1 MNISAPFIRRPV
13 ATSLLTIG
21 LLLAGILAY
30 TRLPVAP
37 LPQVEYPVV
46 QVSAGLPG
54 ASPETMASSVATPLE
69 RQFGRIAGVN
79 EMTSTS
85 QLGSTNITLQ
95 FDLSRNIDAA
105 ARDVQASINA
115 ALGQLPAN
123 LPTRPS
129 YRKVNPADA
138 PILIIALTS
147 DTATRPQMFDIADSI
162 LAQKLSQLPGIGQVF
177 VGGGARPAVRVE
189 VNPSRLNSMGIGIEQ
204 VAAALASANA
214 NHPKGEL
221 TDAGTSWEI
230 TDNDQLFTAG
240 KYRKI
245 IIAQKSPG
253 VVRLEDVADVQ
264 DSVEDV
270 HNAGI
275 ANGRPATLMI
285 IFRQP
290 GANIINAVDGV
301 RAELP
306 QLQASIPAGIKLDIV
321 MDRTITIR
329 SSVADIQI
337 TLLISIVLVILVV
350 FAFLRSVRATFIPSV
365 AVPLSLIGTF
375 GVMYLLGYSIDN
387 LSLMALA
394 ISTGFV
400 VDDAIVVLEDI
411 TRYIEAGF
419 GPVQAAFKGA
429 REIGFTVLSMS
440 TSLVAVFIPIL
451 LMAGIVGRLFR
462 EFAVTLS
469 TAIAVSL
476 IVSLTTTPMLCAK
489 FLRPPKTEKHG
500 RLYMMS
506 ERMFDFIL
514 KIYRGSLGWV
524 LRHQFVMLVITI
536 GTAALSVYLYII
548 VPKGFFPQQDTG
560 RIGGSIQAAQDISFD
575 ALNRKLTQFVG
586 IVMKDRA
593 VDTAVGFAG
602 GMGSQNSARMFVTL
616 KPLNQRRASAE
627 QIVNRLRGPLSV
639 IPGATLYLQAVQDLQ
654 IGGRQS
660 NSQFQ
665 FTLQSEN
672 LDDLNEWA
680 PKVLKKLR
688 SLPQLQDANT
698 DQQDKGLSAQL
709 VVDRDT
715 ASRLGISSQ
724 QIDTVLNDSF
734 GQAQVSVMYR
744 PLNQYHVVLEV
755 APEFQGQ
762 GTEVLQTT
770 YVHSSNGTEVPIAA
784 FAHYEAANTSLQVNH
799 QGQWPAITISF
810 NLSPGVALGQA
821 TSIVESAMR
830 DIGVPAS
837 VHSSFQGTAAAFQS
851 SLASEPI
858 LILAALITVYIVLGV
873 LYESYIH
880 PITILSTLPS
890 AGVGAIL
897 ALLITNTDLNV
908 IALIGI
914 ILLIG
919 IVKKNAILMIDFAID
934 NERKEDKTPEE
945 AIFQACLL
953 RFRPIMMTTMAA
965 LLGALPLAI
974 GTGVGSE
981 LRRPLGIA
989 IVGGLIVSQALTLF
1003 TTPVI
1008 YLYLDRLRLSIAQW
1022 RGKPTHRPAPP
1033 PRTEPLMKPSGD

>member
-46 QVSAGLPG
+46 QVSANLPG
-54 ASPETMASSVATPLE
+54 ASPETMASAVATPLE

-85 QLGSTNITLQ
+85 QLGSTNIVLQ
-95 FDLSRNIDAA
+95 FDLSRNIDSC

-138 PILIIALTS
+138 PILIVALTS
-147 DTATRPQMFDIADSI
+147 DNVTLPQMYDVADSI
-162 LAQKLSQLPGIGQVF
+162 LAQKISQLSGIGQVF
-177 VGGGARPAVRVE
+177 VGGGAQPAVRAE
-189 VNPSRLNSMGIGIEQ
+189 VNPTLLNNMGLGIEQ
-204 VAAALASANA
+204 VATALSNANA
-214 NHPKGEL
+214 NHPKGEI
-221 TDAGTSWEI
+221 AGPNASWQI
-230 TDNDQLFTAG
+230 TDNDQLFTAD
-240 KYRKI
+240 KYRNI
-245 IIAQKSPG
+245 VISQGPSGI
-253 VVRLEDVADVQ
+253 VRLQDVADVE
-264 DSVEDV
+264 DSVADI
-270 HNAGI
+270 HNAGF
-275 ANGRPATLMI
+275 ANGQPGVLMI

-290 GANIINAVDGV
+290 GANIISAVDNV

-306 QLQASIPAGIKLDIV
+306 QLQSSIAAGIKLTIV
-321 MDRTITIR
+321 MDRTTTIR
-329 SSVADIQI
+329 ASVRDIQI
-337 TLLISIVLVILVV
+337 TLIISIVLVILVV
-350 FAFLRSVRATFIPSV
+350 FGFLRSLRATFIPSV

-375 GVMYLLGYSIDN
+375 GIMYLIGYSIDN

-411 TRYIEAGF
+411 TRHMEIGM
-419 GPVQAAFKGA
+419 GPVQASFRGA
-429 REIGFTVLSMS
+429 SEIGFTVLSMS

-451 LMAGIVGRLFR
+451 LMQGIVGRLFR

-469 TAIAVSL
+469 AAIGVSL
-476 IVSLTTTPMLCAK
+476 VVSLTTTPMLCAK
-489 FLRPPKTEKHG
+489 FLRPLQTEKHG
-500 RLYMMS
+500 RLYRIS
-506 ERMFDFIL
+506 EGFFDFIL
-514 KIYRGSLGWV
+514 KIYRGGLGWV
-524 LRHQFVMLVITI
+524 LRHQFIVLLITI
-536 GTAALSVYLYII
+536 GTAGLSIYLYVI
-548 VPKGFFPQQDTG
+548 VPKGFFPQQDSG

-575 ALNRKLTQFVG
+575 ALKRKMQQFIG

-593 VDTAVGFAG
+593 IDTAVGFAG
-602 GMGSQNSARMFVTL
+602 GMGSQNSGRMFVTL
-616 KPLNQRRASAE
+616 KPLNERKSSAD
-627 QIVNRLRGPLSV
+627 QIINRLRGPLSV
-639 IPGATLYLQAVQDLQ
+639 IPGATLYMQSSQDLQ

-665 FTLQSEN
+665 YTLQSEN
-672 LDDLNEWA
+672 LDDLDEWA
-680 PKVLKKLR
+680 PKILAKLR
-688 SLPQLQDANT
+688 TLPQLQDANT
-698 DQQDKGLSAQL
+698 DQQMKGLSAQL
-709 VVDRDT
+709 VIDRST
-715 ASRLGISSQ
+715 ATRLGVTAQ
-724 QIDTVLNDSF
+724 QVDTVLNDSF

-755 APEFQGQ
+755 APQFQQ
-762 GTEVLQTT
+762 GPEVLTRT
-770 YVHSSNGTEVPIAA
+770 YVHSSNGTEVPLSA
-784 FAHYEAANTSLQVNH
+784 FAHYEASNTALQVNH

-810 NLSPGVALGQA
+810 NLAPGVALGQA
-821 TSIVESAMR
+821 TNIVQTAMR
-830 DIGVPAS
+830 DIGVPS
-837 VHSSFQGTAAAFQS
+837 TVHGGFQGTAAAFQS
-851 SLASEPI
+851 SLSSEPL
-858 LILAALITVYIVLGV
+858 LILAALVTVYIVLGV

-897 ALLITNTDLNV
+897 ALLLTRTDLNV

-919 IVKKNAILMIDFAID
+919 IVKKNAILMIDFALEAERRD
-934 NERKEDKTPEE
+934 NKSPEE

-965 LLGALPLAI
+965 LLGGLPLAI

-1003 TTPVI
+1003 TTPVV
-1008 YLYLDRLRLSIAQW
+1008 YLYLDRFRLRVAGRRASEKRRI
-1022 RGKPTHRPAPP
+1022 KPDPAPQ
-1033 PRTEPLMKPSGD
+1033 PSGD

>member
-13 ATSLLTIG
+13 ATSLLTLG

-46 QVSAGLPG
+46 QVSANLPG
-54 ASPETMASSVATPLE
+54 ASPETMASAVATPLE

-85 QLGSTNITLQ
+85 QLGSTNIVMQ
-95 FDLSRNIDAA
+95 FDLSRNIDSC

-123 LPTRPS
+123 LPTRPN

-138 PILIIALTS
+138 PILIVSLTS
-147 DTATRPQMFDIADSI
+147 DTATRPQMYDIADSI
-162 LAQKLSQLPGIGQVF
+162 LAQKLSQVAGIGQVF
-177 VGGGARPAVRVE
+177 VGGGARPAVRAE
-189 VNPSRLNSMGIGIEQ
+189 VNPTLLNNMGIGIEQ
-204 VAAALASANA
+204 VATALANANA
-214 NHPKGEL
+214 NHPKGEVAGL
-221 TDAGTSWEI
+221 TRSWQI
-230 TDNDQLFTAG
+230 TDNDQLFTAD
-240 KYRKI
+240 KYKKI
-245 IIAQKSPG
+245 IIAQKAPG
-253 VVRLEDVADVQ
+253 VVRLEDVADVE
-264 DSVEDV
+264 DSVEDI

-275 ANGRPATLMI
+275 ANGRSSVLMI

-290 GANIINAVDGV
+290 GANIINAVDNV

-321 MDRTITIR
+321 MDRTTTIR
-329 SSVADIQI
+329 SSVSDIQI
-337 TLLISIVLVILVV
+337 TLIISIILVILVV
-350 FAFLRSVRATFIPSV
+350 FAFLRNVRATFIPSV

-375 GVMYLLGYSIDN
+375 GVMYLVGYSIDN

-411 TRYIEAGF
+411 TRHMELGM

-469 TAIAVSL
+469 TAIGVSL
-476 IVSLTTTPMLCAK
+476 VVSLTTTPMLCAK

-500 RLYMMS
+500 RMYRMS
-506 ERMFDFIL
+506 EGIFDFIL

-524 LRHQFVMLVITI
+524 LRHQFIVLLITI
-536 GTAALSVYLYII
+536 GTACLSIYLYII

-575 ALNRKLTQFVG
+575 ALSAKLNQFVG

-616 KPLNQRRASAE
+616 KPLNQRRSSAD

-639 IPGATLYLQAVQDLQ
+639 IPGATLYLQASQDLQ
-654 IGGRQS
+654 IGGRQA

-665 FTLQSEN
+665 YTLQSEN
-672 LDDLNEWA
+672 LTDLDEWA
-680 PKVLKKLR
+680 PKVLAKLR
-688 SLPQLQDANT
+688 TLPQLQDVNT
-698 DQQDKGLSAQL
+698 DQQVKGLSAQL

-715 ASRLGISSQ
+715 AARLGVTAQ
-724 QIDTVLNDSF
+724 QVDTVLNDSF
-734 GQAQVSVMYR
+734 GQAQVSVMYKA
-744 PLNQYHVVLEV
+744 LNQYHVVMEV
-755 APEFQGQ
+755 APEFQRS
-762 GTEVLQTT
+762 TDALKII
-770 YVHSSNGTEVPIAA
+770 YVHSSNGTEVPLSA
-784 FAHYEAANTSLQVNH
+784 FAHYEASNTALQVNH

-821 TSIVESAMR
+821 TNIVQTAMR
-830 DIGVPAS
+830 SIGVPS
-837 VHSSFQGTAAAFQS
+837 TVHGSFQGTAAAFQS
-851 SLASEPI
+851 SLSSEPL

-897 ALLITNTDLNV
+897 ALLITGTDLNV

-934 NERKEDKTPEE
+934 TERKNNRTPEE
-945 AIFQACLL
+945 AIYQACLL

-965 LLGALPLAI
+965 LLGGLPLAI

-1003 TTPVI
+1003 TTPVV
-1008 YLYLDRLRLSIAQW
+1008 YLYLDRFRLWVAGRKRRERPQ
-1022 RGKPTHRPAPP
+1022 RGPEPLLKPT
-1033 PRTEPLMKPSGD
+1033 GD